1 MPWYMPIIFFSIIL
15 QFIILV
21 MPFNLNEE
29 FYNKL
34 FNPITI
40 YKNHKVNYFGA
51 FLITLFSNCF
61 LFIHAIC
68 FWFYKLCT
76 VGRKN

>member
-1 MPWYMPIIFFSIIL
+1 MW
-15 QFIILV
+15 FIINFIIVISIAIQFAML
-21 MPFNLNEE
+21 FSDFKLDE
-29 FYNKL
+29 L

-40 YKNHKVNYFGA
+40 YKEHKVNYFGA

-61 LFIHAIC
+61 LFIYAIC

-76 VGRKN
+76 VGRKK